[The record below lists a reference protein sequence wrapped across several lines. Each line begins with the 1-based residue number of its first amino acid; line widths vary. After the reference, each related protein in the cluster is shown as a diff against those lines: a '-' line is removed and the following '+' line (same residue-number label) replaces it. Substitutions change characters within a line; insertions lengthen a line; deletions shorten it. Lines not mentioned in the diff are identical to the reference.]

1 MLSINS
7 IYFIFFTTGLAIGF
21 GHCIGMCGPIVI
33 SLSMQMQNRPSFWP
47 HLCYNIGRTVTYGA
61 MGAVAGGMASF
72 TRFTENID
80 GFQKAVMIAAGV
92 VIILMGLSMT
102 GWIRSNRLFGNVTP
116 LNNFVSAAFKRLV
129 QKDKVALVYFPLG
142 LLLGLLPCG
151 PVYTAMVAAARAGME
166 AESTVAGALSGI
178 GIMVCFGLGTIP
190 ALLLVSRLSDLGWL
204 RYREKIYRV
213 GAVIMILMGVY
224 FVWKGLR
231 Y

>member
-1 MLSINS
+1 MLSTNS
-7 IYFIFFTTGLAIGF
+7 IYFIFFSTGLTIGF

-33 SLSMQMQNRPSFWP
+33 SLSMQMQGRPSFWP
-47 HLCYNIGRTVTYGA
+47 HLFYNIGRTVTYGA

-80 GFQKAVMIAAGV
+80 GFQKVVMIAAGIM
-92 VIILMGLSMT
+92 IILMGLAMT
-102 GWIRSNRLFGNVTP
+102 GLVRPGRLFGNITP
-116 LNNFVSAAFKRLV
+116 LNKFVSAAFKQLL
-129 QKDKVALVYFPLG
+129 QKDRPVLVYFPLG

-151 PVYTAMVAAARAGME
+151 PVYTALVAAARSGME
-166 AESTVAGALSGI
+166 AETTAAGVLSGI

-190 ALLLVSRLSDLGWL
+190 ALLLVSRLTDLGWL

-224 FVWKGLR
+224 FVWQGLN